1 MSGTYMTYP
10 KIREDIEIGPPYLTK
25 YEKAKIIGIRSLQL
39 THNAPPLIKP
49 EVINSSDPVEIAKY
63 EVENGILPVSI
74 IRYTPSGLKQVIPIK
89 VLLQANFL

>member
-1 MSGTYMTYP
+1 MTYP